1 MMILSYKKSAFNSE
15 NSEYESDDNS
25 ELKKIE
31 KEDHADDFQPF
42 EEQGV
47 STNIV
52 NINRVS

>member
-42 EEQGV
+42 EQQGV